1 MRIRIESRDCVIDE
15 GKEGG
20 YLDLSDSTAEA
31 LEQLAKIG
39 RVRIVSAEQQ
49 AEWARS
55 AYEAK
60 VERYEQARA
69 SYAAAP
75 DWSSADLNAPTPPD
89 LTSFKTYLAFETDY
103 D

>member
-15 GKEGG
+15 GKEG
-20 YLDLSDSTAEA
+20 YLDLSNNTAEA

-49 AEWARS
+49 VEWARN
-55 AYEAK
+55 AHEAK
-60 VERYEQARA
+60 MKRHEEILA
-69 SYAAAP
+69 SYAKTNWGAAP
-75 DWSSADLNAPTPPD
+75 PAAPVAPD
-89 LTSFKTYLAFETDY
+89 LTSFETYLCFETDY